1 MLMNPDVPD
10 ATADDLLSRL
20 QQINAVTWRWRDDDA
35 VRARG
40 LTPGG
45 VSSGVIAQ
53 DVEAVFPD
61 LVAQDED
68 GVRRVN
74 YNGLLAVT
82 LEAVKLLDARVQALE
97 AAQRATPPEPT
108 A

>member
-1 MLMNPDVPD
+1 MESDVPD
-10 ATADDLLSRL
+10 ATAADLFSRL
-20 QQINAVTWRWRDDDA
+20 EKIHAVSWTWRDDDA

-40 LTPGG
+40 LTPGAT
-45 VSSGVIAQ
+45 SSGVIAQ

-61 LVAQDED
+61 LVAQDAD

-74 YNGLLAVT
+74 YNGLVALA

-97 AAQRATPPEPT
+97 KELRGDRTPDN
-108 A
+108 

>member
-1 MLMNPDVPD
+1 MEPDVPE

-20 QQINAVTWRWRDDDA
+20 QKIHAVTWRWRDDDT

-82 LEAVKLLDARVQALE
+82 LEAVKLLDDRLTALE
-97 AAQRATPPEPT
+97 EAQRASAPD